1 MPRDYHYL
9 DCKLISVDRDLR
21 KYVTQNLIGFD
32 NQSKIYANSRLAL
45 TERQYMFNLTQYKE
59 IFNERR
65 LFLKQLI
72 RSKRLKRILMIVM
85 SKNSLPKDSR
95 EMKALVSEFHETFQ
109 WKVMQKMDE
118 IERAR
123 NHAAVQKEMKR
134 LKKDLGTGVEA
145 VKMIQEQLKI
155 SQRTMKTEDRESE
168 GAL

>member
-1 MPRDYHYL
+1 
-9 DCKLISVDRDLR
+9 
-21 KYVTQNLIGFD
+21 
-32 NQSKIYANSRLAL
+32 
-45 TERQYMFNLTQYKE
+45 MFNLTQYKE

-123 NHAAVQKEMKR
+123 NHAAV
-134 LKKDLGTGVEA
+134 
-145 VKMIQEQLKI
+145 
-155 SQRTMKTEDRESE
+155 
-168 GAL
+168 